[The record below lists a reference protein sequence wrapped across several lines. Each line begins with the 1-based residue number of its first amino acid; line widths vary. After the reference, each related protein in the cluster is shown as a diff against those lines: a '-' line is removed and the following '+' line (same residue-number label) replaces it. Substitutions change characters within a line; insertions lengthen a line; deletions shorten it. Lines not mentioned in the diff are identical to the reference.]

1 MIIIQCLRYCH
12 TLLVYNDKEMFWH
25 YSAVIMLSRRTLYE
39 IIKIGSNTF
48 LLYLAMFTTS
58 LTKSKRNQYTV
69 HCYIL
74 FRRYSLNKAGR

>member
-58 LTKSKRNQYTV
+58 LTKSKRNQYTF
-69 HCYIL
+69 HC
-74 FRRYSLNKAGR
+74 